1 MHVLIGAV
9 DWVWLQI
16 SMSAS
21 SHMKRVGASVNVSTR
36 SGQWIAGARL
46 EHMATLASKVAA
58 SRLAPVP
65 EVSITI
71 DLL

>member
-1 MHVLIGAV
+1 
-9 DWVWLQI
+9 
-16 SMSAS
+16 MSAS

-58 SRLAPVP
+58 SRLAPVL
-65 EVSITI
+65 EVSTYYNRPAANVITAH
-71 DLL
+71 LT

>member
-1 MHVLIGAV
+1 
-9 DWVWLQI
+9 
-16 SMSAS
+16 
-21 SHMKRVGASVNVSTR
+21 MKRVGASVNVSTR

-65 EVSITI
+65 EVSITV